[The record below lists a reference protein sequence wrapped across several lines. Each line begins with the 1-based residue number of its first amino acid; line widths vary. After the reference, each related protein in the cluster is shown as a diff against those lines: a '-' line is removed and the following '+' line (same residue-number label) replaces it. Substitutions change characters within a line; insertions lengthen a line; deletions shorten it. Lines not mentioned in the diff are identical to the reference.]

1 MTRETEQTAPEQLA
15 ALLEHLGQGV
25 SYFDANLNLVHCNQK
40 YLELLDFPRWMGTP
54 GTPLRAFFAYNAER
68 GEYGPGDIDALV
80 GERVELARTFQPHLF
95 ERERPDGK
103 ILRIQ
108 GNPIGQNGFVT
119 TYEDVTELRRYQNA
133 LEQSNNRLDER
144 VQERTVELQ
153 AREQELER
161 KTETLETIVESTANG
176 ITLFDRE
183 LNLVL
188 ANRRFAQ
195 LLDIP
200 TEMLTPGRP
209 FFDFML
215 YNAERGEYGPGDA
228 GELARQRAERAA
240 LFEPHQF
247 VRRRNDG
254 TYLQVIGRPVREGF
268 VTTYTDITEQKQA
281 EELLHLSKVQLEERV
296 ADRTRELE
304 RQLIETARAEAEMR
318 RAKERA
324 EHANAAKG
332 EFLAQMSH
340 ELRTPLNSIIGFS
353 DVIRNEVF
361 GPVGNEKYAEYLNG
375 VHSSGTHLLALI
387 NDILEMARME
397 AGKVTLTE
405 ELVDLHALVE
415 EVKMQLSQRSR
426 ASLITVRSN
435 IERTAPKLNGDQ
447 RRIYQ
452 MLLNLMSN
460 AVKFTRANGLIEVSA
475 HRNSDSSLSLKIRD
489 SGIGMT
495 SEEVEKVIEPFTQAR
510 GSILNAREGSGLG
523 LPIVKGLIEQHGGTL
538 SIVSAPNKGTTVQ
551 LTFPAARCVW
561 DAPHPVSQPA

>member
-1 MTRETEQTAPEQLA
+1 MTAETEHAAPEHLA
-15 ALLEHLGQGV
+15 SILEHLGQGI
-25 SYFDANLNLVHCNQK
+25 SYFDADLNLLHCNQRCLK
-40 YLELLDFPRWMGTP
+40 LLDLPDWLGTP
-54 GTPLRAFFAYNAER
+54 GTHLSRHLEFNARR
-68 GEYGPGDIDALV
+68 GEYGPGDIDSLV
-80 GERVELARTFQPHLF
+80 NERVELARQFKPHVF
-95 ERERPDGK
+95 ERERPGGK

-108 GNPIGQNGFVT
+108 GNPIAAGGFVT

-133 LEQSNNRLDER
+133 LEQANDRLDER
-144 VQERTVELQ
+144 VQDRTIALQ

-161 KTETLETIVESTANG
+161 KTEILETIVQSTANG
-176 ITLFDRE
+176 VSLFDRD
-183 LNLVL
+183 LKLVV
-188 ANRRFAQ
+188 ANRRFVE
-195 LLDIP
+195 LLDLP
-200 TEMLTPGRP
+200 ADLLRPGRA
-209 FFDFML
+209 FYDIML
-215 YNAERGEYGPGDA
+215 YNAERGEYGPGDPVV
-228 GELARQRAERAA
+228 LAQQRVERAI

-247 VRRRNDG
+247 VRRRHNG
-254 TYLQVIGRPVREGF
+254 TYIQVTGRPVRDGF

-296 ADRTRELE
+296 TERTQELE
-304 RQLIETARAEAEMR
+304 KQLIETARAEAEMR

-361 GPVGNEKYAEYLNG
+361 GPIGNDRYAEYLNG

-397 AGKVTLTE
+397 AGKINLTE
-405 ELVDLHALVE
+405 EPVDLNALVE
-415 EVKMQLSQRSR
+415 EVKMQLSQRAR
-426 ASLITVRSN
+426 AGHVTVRSN
-435 IERTAPKLNGDQ
+435 LETSVPMIRGDQ

-460 AVKFTRANGLIEVSA
+460 AVKFTRANGTIQVSA
-475 HRNSDSSLSLKIRD
+475 HRNVDSSLSLKIRD

-495 SEEVEKVIEPFTQAR
+495 PEEVEKVIEPFTQAR

-523 LPIVKGLIEQHGGTL
+523 LPIVKGLIEEHGGTL
-538 SIVSAPNKGTTVQ
+538 SIVSAPDKGTTVQ
-551 LTFPAARCVW
+551 LTFPPARCLW
-561 DAPHPVSQPA
+561 DAQDTFPRSA